1 MSASPPKK
9 THAETSKRFQT
20 AQTLPVSKKCPDPG
34 KSNALGDLEFLSYL
48 IHTEKSVVIASLPKL
63 KRAFEV
69 FQ

>member
-1 MSASPPKK
+1 MSASPPQKNMQ
-9 THAETSKRFQT
+9 TSKCFQT

-48 IHTEKSVVIASLPKL
+48 IHTQKSVVIASLPKL